1 MRNSLF
7 LFATIQKG
15 NKFFIVIIR
24 LYDVYWLLRFQ
35 LISYRW
41 IEFLSSL
48 KVIIKDKDTTTGE
61 DDLIAATSI
70 PVYEIIKYGEV
81 SGWFQLNKANGK
93 KVKTTAE
100 DGSGVFDGKISMQI
114 LYKPKYELAY
124 RHGDG
129 YERHYPKKKKV

>member
-1 MRNSLF
+1 M
-7 LFATIQKG
+7 
-15 NKFFIVIIR
+15 
-24 LYDVYWLLRFQ
+24 
-35 LISYRW
+35 
-41 IEFLSSL
+41 
-48 KVIIKDKDTTTGE
+48 IIKDKDTAAGE

-93 KVKTTAE
+93 KVKATGQDA
-100 DGSGVFDGKISMQI
+100 SGEFEAKISMQI

-129 YERHYPKKKKV
+129 